1 MVQRGLVLCLVV
13 VVSGCTSRHGATGEP
28 IPLERFCAAFF
39 DAMCEPLGQ
48 CECGEAAMAICRL
61 EESELCRGFPS
72 AAMVAAVD
80 EGRLRYDAA
89 AARALID
96 TMARR
101 GATCASFVDAID
113 WRVRDLLSVG
123 GVFEGTVAA
132 GEPCRVLGFELISEC
147 ALGSC
152 ALIEGA
158 HVCRAAVGP
167 GAPCDGT
174 HQCADL
180 DAHLTIDLGV
190 ERLSL
195 RCAPTEEG
203 GTCQARLPQG
213 AACATDADCES
224 DACEGTCRSRALGE
238 PCRSSRECESGYC
251 SVSTLAGARGDAPG
265 GASCDDPA
273 ACASHVCVAGACLEA
288 GCGTF

>member
-1 MVQRGLVLCLVV
+1 MVPRGIVLCLLMMT
-13 VVSGCTSRHGATGEP
+13 GCTARHPVDGEP
-28 IPLERFCAAFF
+28 VPLERFCGAFF
-39 DAMCEPLGQ
+39 DAMCEPLAQ
-48 CECGEAAMAICRL
+48 CECGDTAEAICRL
-61 EESELCRGFPS
+61 EEAELCRGFPS
-72 AAMVAAVD
+72 AAMVSAV
-80 EGRLRYDAA
+80 EGGHLRYDGD

-101 GATCASFVDAID
+101 GASCASFVDAID
-113 WRVRDLLSVG
+113 WSVRDLLSVG
-123 GVFEGTVAA
+123 GVFEGTVGA
-132 GEPCRVLGFELISEC
+132 GAPCAVLGFELISEC

-158 HVCRAAVGP
+158 HVCRSAVGP

-180 DAHLTIDLGV
+180 DARLTIDLGR

-195 RCAPTEEG
+195 RCVPSEEG

-213 AACATDADCES
+213 ATCATDADCES
-224 DACEGTCRSRALGE
+224 NLCEGTCRSLALGE
-238 PCRSSRECESGYC
+238 SCRSSRECGSGYC
-251 SVSTLAGARGDAPG
+251 SVTTLACAPGDALDGAR
-265 GASCDDPA
+265 CDDPA
-273 ACASHVCVAGACLEA
+273 ACASHVCIAGACLPA